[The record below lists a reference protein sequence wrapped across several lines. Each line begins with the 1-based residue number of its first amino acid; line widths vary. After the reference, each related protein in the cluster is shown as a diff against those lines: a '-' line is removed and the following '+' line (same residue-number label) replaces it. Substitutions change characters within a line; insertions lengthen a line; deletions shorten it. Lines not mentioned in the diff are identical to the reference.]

1 MSRKGIQEND
11 PFDWE
16 KASADG
22 SLTTTTASSTQGNYN
37 PTPQGL
43 KPDIAATNISELP
56 RTNDPLLNDDS
67 IKDDNARQKEKRR
80 WSLAE
85 GELAKDEVEQ
95 IQKRPMESALPIDVI
110 DGLAE
115 GKKPKLKTNKVSI
128 LQFIPFLFIIT
139 TIIII
144 VNIRFSCYCWQK
156 APSILSTAFN
166 PLLYESIFSQF
177 SSLCHFSISLLNI

>member
-1 MSRKGIQEND
+1 MSRKGIQDND

-95 IQKRPMESALPIDVI
+95 VQKRPMESVLPIDVI

-115 GKKPKLKTNKVSI
+115 GKKPKLKMNKVNMLLVI
-128 LQFIPFLFIIT
+128 PVLQIVVII

-144 VNIRFSCYCWQK
+144 IIIICFCHYWQIN
-156 APSILSTAFN
+156 SRIVSTSFD
-166 PLLYESIFSQF
+166 P
-177 SSLCHFSISLLNI
+177 

>member
-43 KPDIAATNISELP
+43 RPDIAATNISELP
-56 RTNDPLLNDDS
+56 RTNEPLINDDS
-67 IKDDNARQKEKRR
+67 IKEENVRQKEKRR

-85 GELAKDEVEQ
+85 GELAKDDNEQ
-95 IQKRPMESALPIDVI
+95 NQKRPLDSVLPKDII
-110 DGLAE
+110 GGLVE
-115 GKKPKLKTNKVSI
+115 RKKPQLKVNKVIFANI
-128 LQFIPFLFIIT
+128 L
-139 TIIII
+139 
-144 VNIRFSCYCWQK
+144 
-156 APSILSTAFN
+156 
-166 PLLYESIFSQF
+166 LL
-177 SSLCHFSISLLNI
+177 LH